1 MLVNGSAGHRRSPIS
16 KSSEEMNQYS
26 PEGLFPAELHAKVAL
41 DCETTAAKLAEE
53 IDSTSCPI
61 RRARLENKQAQKIR
75 NSIFHRALAERTSA
89 ASDREL
95 VDS

>member
-1 MLVNGSAGHRRSPIS
+1 
-16 KSSEEMNQYS
+16 MNQYS

-41 DCETTAAKLAEE
+41 DCEMTAAKLAEE

-61 RRARLENKQAQKIR
+61 RRARLENKHAQKIR